1 MMYYYNLK
9 IKSRYRQIKY
19 IYDLCMKKHIYKRNV
34 NILQNVNDTSGG
46 KLLIGW
52 RFHLDNKRTIA
63 TIVVKKDLLNV

>member
-1 MMYYYNLK
+1 
-9 IKSRYRQIKY
+9 
-19 IYDLCMKKHIYKRNV
+19 MKKHIYKRNV
-34 NILQNVNDTSGG
+34 NILQNVNDTSSG